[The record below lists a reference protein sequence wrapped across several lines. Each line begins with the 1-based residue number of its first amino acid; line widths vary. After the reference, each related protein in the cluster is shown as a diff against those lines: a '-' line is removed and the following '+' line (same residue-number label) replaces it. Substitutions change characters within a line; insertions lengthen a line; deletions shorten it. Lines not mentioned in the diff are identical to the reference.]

1 MAYISPDG
9 FRPGFPSDITHVV
22 FRGLNA
28 AHGQPSGTAGIVAG
42 QPGCHMRLLCG
53 VHVLL
58 QFVVEF
64 TLGARLEQERA
75 KASEQT
81 REASHQGSPRDA
93 ERMRAMAFI

>member
-1 MAYISPDG
+1 MAHIPPDG
-9 FRPGFPSDITHVV
+9 FRPGFPSDITNVV

-28 AHGQPSGTAGIVAG
+28 AHGQPSGTAGFVAG
-42 QPGCHMRLLCG
+42 QPGCNMSLLCG

-58 QFVVEF
+58 QFVVKF

-81 REASHQGSPRDA
+81 LEVSHHGSPRDA
-93 ERMRAMAFI
+93 ARMRVMAFV